1 MKDSNLKIYLAS
13 GDDGQ
18 RKVLQANLE
27 LLTHQVELSTPSPAV
42 MIRRWQENPPD
53 IAVVG
58 TRFQEDDCF
67 RLLNELS
74 ELNVCPA
81 VAVLEHQDIDR
92 SHRLMA
98 DQVMGV
104 LVQPV
109 NDRDLRTAIYLARRR
124 FDQSKLMKQRISELK
139 ETLGHND
146 DEPIDDESEEASP

>member
-42 MIRRWQENPPD
+42 MIRRCQENPPD
-53 IAVVG
+53 IAVV
-58 TRFQEDDCF
+58 
-67 RLLNELS
+67 